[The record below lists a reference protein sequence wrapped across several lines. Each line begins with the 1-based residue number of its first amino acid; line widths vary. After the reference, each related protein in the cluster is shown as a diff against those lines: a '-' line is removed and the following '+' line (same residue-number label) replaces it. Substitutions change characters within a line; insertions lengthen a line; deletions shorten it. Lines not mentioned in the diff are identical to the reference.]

1 MQEKDLEQL
10 AVSLMKQASRLN
22 VSRVSIQNT
31 DFSVTVET
39 HAPTAGAVCT
49 SDPAGAPATQ
59 PEESAQ
65 SEPEIAGTV
74 VSAPLVGTFYA
85 ADAPDQPPLIEIGD
99 QVTRGQTLCIIE
111 AMKTMNSIECPCDG
125 TVSRILVQNGDVVEY
140 HQPLIVIA

>member
-10 AVSLMKQASRLN
+10 AVSLMKQASKLN
-22 VSRVSIQNT
+22 VSKVSIQHA

-39 HAPTAGAVCT
+39 HAPTAGTVCT
-49 SDPAGAPATQ
+49 AAPTAAPATQ

-65 SEPEIAGTV
+65 SEPELDGTV

-85 ADAPDQPPLIEIGD
+85 ADAPEQPPFIEIGD
-99 QVTRGQTLCIIE
+99 QVTKGQTLCIIE